1 MPRPL
6 SDDAVP
12 AWVHTALQR
21 WGRAKRR
28 IWLGGYEWSAKDLAT
43 AQGDL
48 KRADAKRFHTD
59 GYSSRSVFAKIRDE
73 REGAGTSRMN
83 QHWSEVMQNDALDVQ
98 RAIIGMPAKPFDAL
112 HLLYVFDRDLTVQ
125 QKADWLE
132 CSVAAFYAAASRGRV
147 WIHARIESGF
157 QDSQEFDLSKI
168 IGEIMR
174 RGLQAQA
181 LAAISGSKTVKSDSC
196 PLDLAPL
203 RRPTLSIR
211 ARESVSP

>member
-73 REGAGTSRMN
+73 REGAGITVLQEPR
-83 QHWSEVMQNDALDVQ
+83 
-98 RAIIGMPAKPFDAL
+98 II
-112 HLLYVFDRDLTVQ
+112 V
-125 QKADWLE
+125 LE
-132 CSVAAFYAAASRGRV
+132 NRNWGRV
-147 WIHARIESGF
+147 NCHAR
-157 QDSQEFDLSKI
+157 D
-168 IGEIMR
+168 
-174 RGLQAQA
+174 
-181 LAAISGSKTVKSDSC
+181 V
-196 PLDLAPL
+196 
-203 RRPTLSIR
+203 
-211 ARESVSP
+211 